1 MSAVRASR
9 ATAARE
15 VLVRELLGEAIGTL
29 VEALAA
35 WRLEVALLPLVL
47 CLLVGVHEVAAAAIV
62 AIALL
67 GAPDLLLAG
76 LVGVYRLRECRGRCG
91 ECSARFLLVL
101 VVSVAAAEAKVELQ
115 AVALLVVV
123 HRGRVVVHD
132 VLGGES
138 GGVGVRP
145 WITSWRLA
153 Q

>member
-1 MSAVRASR
+1 
-9 ATAARE
+9 

-29 VEALAA
+29 VKALAA

-47 CLLVGVHEVAAAAIV
+47 CLLVGAHKVAAAAAIV

-132 VLGGES
+132 VLGGEP